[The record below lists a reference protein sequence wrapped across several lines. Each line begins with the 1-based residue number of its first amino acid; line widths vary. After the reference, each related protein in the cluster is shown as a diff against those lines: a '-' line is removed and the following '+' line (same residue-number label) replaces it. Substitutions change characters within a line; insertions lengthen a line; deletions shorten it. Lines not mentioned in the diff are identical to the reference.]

1 MRSASSEA
9 CPRRRIVGK
18 GGLPGNVPFSKHFA
32 DDELLAARGLSPKL
46 LPGNIP
52 EFRVIA
58 SSLDRLDGLLRAQG
72 RSLAVRVR
80 AMARASVVLRGVRGY
95 HGVRWLNGPLFWPST
110 FRLLT
115 APAAAGARR
124 GRGHKKTMEDAYRM
138 RQLGR
143 VLHKAF
149 IKESQSRDDRCW
161 AAHREGRHGS
171 VDE

>member
-1 MRSASSEA
+1 MFLFWFLHPFGGLRVCAFILRSASSEA

-46 LPGNIP
+46 LPWNIP

-124 GRGHKKTMEDAYRM
+124 AWQACSSARLQRLQK
-138 RQLGR
+138 
-143 VLHKAF
+143 
-149 IKESQSRDDRCW
+149 
-161 AAHREGRHGS
+161 
-171 VDE
+171 

>member
-1 MRSASSEA
+1 MCVYIEERVVGGL
-9 CPRRRIVGK
+9 PRRRIVGK
-18 GGLPGNVPFSKHFA
+18 GGFSGNVPFSKHFA

-72 RSLAVRVR
+72 RSLTT
-80 AMARASVVLRGVRGY
+80 ASVVLRGVRGY